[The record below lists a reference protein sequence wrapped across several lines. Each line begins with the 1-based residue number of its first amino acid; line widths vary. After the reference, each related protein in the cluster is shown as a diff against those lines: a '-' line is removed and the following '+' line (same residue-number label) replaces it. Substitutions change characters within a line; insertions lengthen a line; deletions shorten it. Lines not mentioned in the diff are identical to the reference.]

1 MTIFGVAKSGEE
13 GTFCYAFI
21 RPVRGPGSYPEP
33 TLPDSTRQETIRRI
47 PIKGC
52 GAELTTWDKILDG
65 GAEGAIDTELIDGR
79 FTIPADCP
87 IEAGSVVAGGTF
99 GPILVMEANR
109 RIRASGPG
117 TLRLTGVVGNA
128 TIERVRRKLDE
139 AVGPAITPAVMAQLI
154 ELIASQSDLGA
165 FFTERRRIGVI
176 DRFSRAQTA
185 AGNDGP
191 LFVVLSEEPNLRS
204 REPMRRIRICREAAT
219 IDQPFRLHVTLKF
232 FDEVLTDLLLDISS
246 GQSEVIVE
254 ANGHITDVILHVF
267 DLHGHIADYLSG
279 AFSQGFEFGITA
291 QGRADDLP
299 PVFAG
304 ARQSADLENRIRI
317 HTTSFKG
324 PSGVNRSG
332 GLDLVRRQQQEIAR
346 LIGELDRSRE
356 NVWFDRGVEGQ
367 LEVIRWIKAKIEN
380 PGTRHAYLV
389 DPYLGSEAL
398 QRVIARQGHENVTL
412 TIVVSPRGSNPDSDD
427 VDARATSDHLSKLVA
442 TANEWADRLCGRISI
457 VNIQRGAGTKQAFHD
472 RYVSIIDQQGVPT
485 VYLLSNSLSKAA
497 GDWPFAISELDRIL
511 SWRVHGYIQS
521 LVEEKLNDLDLHP
534 ALIWKSP
541 EPTNRSVLASAMANV
556 DRSADTRPEW
566 TKYANALLAD
576 LWSIVI
582 QNTEYEKSVG
592 ARVQSFLESW
602 SSDVDAISL
611 AEKLFDVVGH
621 RDEVIVF
628 VSAIFAAGTAEQIEI
643 ARRMDDLLLDR
654 FLAGLPQ
661 TDRQA
666 TRYIVAK
673 DRNTL
678 IQNIGRTIARKDSP
692 TNFIRAK
699 LNPIIHRLVQIIES
713 QRFEYDLAFEA
724 LEYGILLVSVGLAVA
739 IGVQK
744 ADERFRTGV
753 AVDYIHWFGRLARSE
768 IAQNRFSERLDLPDS
783 SRADLKSAVGQIL
796 AARSVLSDK
805 IDTAIR
811 RVLDDPLVLPLVKG
825 LLDAGVC

>member
-1 MTIFGVAKSGEE
+1 
-13 GTFCYAFI
+13 
-21 RPVRGPGSYPEP
+21 
-33 TLPDSTRQETIRRI
+33 
-47 PIKGC
+47 
-52 GAELTTWDKILDG
+52 
-65 GAEGAIDTELIDGR
+65 
-79 FTIPADCP
+79 
-87 IEAGSVVAGGTF
+87 
-99 GPILVMEANR
+99 
-109 RIRASGPG
+109 
-117 TLRLTGVVGNA
+117 
-128 TIERVRRKLDE
+128 
-139 AVGPAITPAVMAQLI
+139 
-154 ELIASQSDLGA
+154 
-165 FFTERRRIGVI
+165 
-176 DRFSRAQTA
+176 
-185 AGNDGP
+185 
-191 LFVVLSEEPNLRS
+191 
-204 REPMRRIRICREAAT
+204 
-219 IDQPFRLHVTLKF
+219 
-232 FDEVLTDLLLDISS
+232 
-246 GQSEVIVE
+246 
-254 ANGHITDVILHVF
+254 
-267 DLHGHIADYLSG
+267 
-279 AFSQGFEFGITA
+279 
-291 QGRADDLP
+291 
-299 PVFAG
+299 
-304 ARQSADLENRIRI
+304 
-317 HTTSFKG
+317 
-324 PSGVNRSG
+324 
-332 GLDLVRRQQQEIAR
+332 
-346 LIGELDRSRE
+346 
-356 NVWFDRGVEGQ
+356 
-367 LEVIRWIKAKIEN
+367 
-380 PGTRHAYLV
+380 
-389 DPYLGSEAL
+389 
-398 QRVIARQGHENVTL
+398 
-412 TIVVSPRGSNPDSDD
+412 
-427 VDARATSDHLSKLVA
+427 
-442 TANEWADRLCGRISI
+442 
-457 VNIQRGAGTKQAFHD
+457 
-472 RYVSIIDQQGVPT
+472 
-485 VYLLSNSLSKAA
+485 
-497 GDWPFAISELDRIL
+497 
-511 SWRVHGYIQS
+511 
-521 LVEEKLNDLDLHP
+521 
-534 ALIWKSP
+534 
-541 EPTNRSVLASAMANV
+541 
-556 DRSADTRPEW
+556 
-566 TKYANALLAD
+566 
-576 LWSIVI
+576 VI